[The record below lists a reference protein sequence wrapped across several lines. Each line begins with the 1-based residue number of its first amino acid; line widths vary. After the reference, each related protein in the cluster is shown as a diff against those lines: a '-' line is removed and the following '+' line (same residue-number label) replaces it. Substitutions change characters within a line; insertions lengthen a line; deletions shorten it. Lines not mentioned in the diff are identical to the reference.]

1 LLPNVFIFITGNLIS
16 SFCTVCL
23 FEFFNSFFTFFF
35 RYILQGVE
43 RIIFYNPP
51 QFEEYYA
58 EMVNWL
64 PAGGSYSINC
74 LWCPFDFLQLER
86 IVGSKRAYQMKKSSE
101 SVIMFY
107 DDKEKN

>member
-1 LLPNVFIFITGNLIS
+1 LRFA
-16 SFCTVCL
+16 TV
-23 FEFFNSFFTFFF
+23 FFF
-35 RYILQGVE
+35 FSRYILQGVE
-43 RIIFYNPP
+43 RIVFYNPP

-64 PAGGSYSINC
+64 PAGGSFSINC
-74 LWCPFDFLQLER
+74 LWSSFDFLHLER

-107 DDKEKN
+107 DDAKGKN